1 MFYKVTTKPTFEP
14 VTVKEAKK
22 HCRVLDNS
30 EDSLI
35 EDLIVAAREYA
46 ELITGSKLAEQTIT
60 AVCDKFPIINN
71 LRLPVGPAISVTSL
85 IYTDSKGTDTEF
97 TDFTLDSFSNPA
109 KIVLNP
115 NASWPSVDLHSVNPI
130 KILYQAGNAET
141 NDIPKKIKQAIKLLV
156 GHWFEH
162 REEVITGVE
171 SFSVPVAAES
181 LLQSM
186 RHTEC

>member
-1 MFYKVTTKPTFEP
+1 MFYKVTTQPTFEP

-60 AVCDKFPIINN
+60 AVCDKFPIINK
-71 LRLPVGPAISVTSL
+71 LRLPVGPVVSVTSL
-85 IYTDSKGTDTEF
+85 IYTDTEGTNAAF
-97 TDFTLDSFSNPA
+97 ADFTLDSFSNPA

-115 NASWPSVDLHSVNPI
+115 GASWPSVDLHPVNPI
-130 KILYQAGNAET
+130 KIVYQAGNTDA
-141 NDIPKKIKQAIKLLV
+141 NGIPKKIKQAILLLV
-156 GHWFEH
+156 GHWYEH

-171 SFSVPVAAES
+171 SYSVPVAAES
-181 LLQSM
+181 LLQSI